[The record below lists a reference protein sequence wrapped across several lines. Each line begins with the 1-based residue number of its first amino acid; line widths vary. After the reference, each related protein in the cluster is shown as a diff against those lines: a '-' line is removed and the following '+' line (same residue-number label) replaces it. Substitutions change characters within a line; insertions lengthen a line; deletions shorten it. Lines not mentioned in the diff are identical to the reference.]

1 MKGPLHISGSKLKN
15 KPMNKVTLLALL
27 YLMIFQGVGLG
38 QSEGISKEKRIYKTV
53 QGTDLEVHIF
63 YPEGMHDNG
72 GSYPAIAFFH
82 GGGWAGGDPSE
93 FFEACDRYARKGMVT
108 LSFQY
113 RLSVNVDGSVPHPG
127 ITLVECVKDA
137 RSAMRWIREH
147 AGELGV
153 DPDRLA
159 ACGQSAGGQLAL
171 STALAGHVN
180 EYTDNLSVS
189 PAPNALILY
198 SSNVNTLEAWADRLM
213 GERREE
219 IWSVSPHHNLKPGLP
234 PAIEFHGE
242 EDCMVPIWVV
252 RHFIQKAESMGNRI
266 EFVPFEGRRHY
277 LGDGDDRYGRYY
289 DEGVLERT
297 DRFLAELGWITR

>member
-1 MKGPLHISGSKLKN
+1 MLPVLVI
-15 KPMNKVTLLALL
+15 
-27 YLMIFQGVGLG
+27 VGLHARLPG
-38 QSEGISKEKRIYKTV
+38 QEGGGILHEKMIYKRI
-53 QGTDLEVHIF
+53 QGYDLEVDVF
-63 YPEGMHDNG
+63 VEEG
-72 GSYPAIAFFH
+72 GSGKELHPAIAFFH
-82 GGGWAGGDPSE
+82 GGGWSSGDPSE
-93 FFEACDRYARKGMVT
+93 FHEACTRYAGKGFVT

-113 RLSVNVDGSVPHPG
+113 RLSVNVDGTIPHPG
-127 ITLVECVKDA
+127 ITLVECVRDA
-137 RSAMRWIREH
+137 RSAMRWIREN
-147 AGELGV
+147 AEELHV
-153 DPDRLA
+153 DPERVV

-171 STALAGHVN
+171 STVLMGHIN
-180 EYTDNLSVS
+180 EPADNLAVS
-189 PAPNALILY
+189 PVPDALILY

-252 RHFIQKAESMGNRI
+252 RHFLSKAESMGNRI
-266 EFVPFEGRRHY
+266 EFVPYRGRSHY

-297 DRFLAELGWITR
+297 DRFLIEHGFMER

>member
-1 MKGPLHISGSKLKN
+1 MKSTFIFGILCLLGA
-15 KPMNKVTLLALL
+15 KVL
-27 YLMIFQGVGLG
+27 
-38 QSEGISKEKRIYKTV
+38 V
-53 QGTDLEVHIF
+53 QGQIQPQADGIVKEVRVYKQIQGYDLQVDMF
-63 YPEGMHDNG
+63 YADGAMQQGMH
-72 GSYPAIAFFH
+72 PAIAFFH
-82 GGGWAGGDPSE
+82 GGGWAVGDRTE
-93 FFEACDRYARKGMVT
+93 FHEACLRYAEKGFVT
-108 LSFQY
+108 FAFQY
-113 RLSVNVDGSVPHPG
+113 RLSVNVDGTIPHPG

-147 AGELGV
+147 AAELHV
-153 DPDRLA
+153 DPDRLV

-171 STALAGHVN
+171 STALCGHVN
-180 EYTDNLSVS
+180 ESTDNLTIS
-189 PAPNALILY
+189 PAPDALILY
-198 SSNVNTLEAWADRLM
+198 SSNVNTMEAWADWLM

-242 EDCMVPIWVV
+242 EDDMVPIWVV

-266 EFVPFEGRRHY
+266 EFVPFEGRKHY

-297 DRFLAELGWITR
+297 DRFLTEHGFMEP